1 MTHGP
6 TSTIALMDPQ
16 ETGAQVQ
23 PRPTLAPSDQ
33 ERALESLLR
42 RAREV
47 DAYKEVPGAPNQSF
61 QDWPLTLSSEVK
73 ADPSRFRF
81 AGATPALRVATSG
94 STGTPTVVYRSI
106 QEWKENARGVAAR
119 WAPLLP
125 AGPPRVASLLDHN
138 RSAAGALVEH
148 VACELDATLARLMP
162 YTPSGAN
169 WRQLAEA
176 FREFEPTVV
185 IATPGVLLDVEH
197 ELRVLGE
204 FEAIRDTTATVLTL
218 GATNTP
224 AMRRRLNRS
233 WEALVTDGSFGG
245 TEPGT
250 IATGCRLGHLH
261 TLAGR
266 GVFEVTQDSKTAIPL
281 QPGVQGE
288 LVVTPT
294 LFHGFILVRYV
305 TGDEVEAFNCPCG
318 LDGVAIRVLGRT
330 DDRIKARGHWLGQ
343 AEIEEAVFRDE
354 VVEDYQLVA
363 DLEGNLTRVEVSL
376 LPGSTASGTTAAET
390 IARSLG
396 AQVVVI
402 EAVSPLARTA
412 GVVKSWVRTRVRR
425 EVTR

>member
-6 TSTIALMDPQ
+6 SATIALKDTQ
-16 ETGAQVQ
+16 EMGLQGQ
-23 PRPTLAPSDQ
+23 PILTQAPSDQ
-33 ERALESLLR
+33 EQALVALLR

-47 DAYKEVPGAPNQSF
+47 DAYREVLGAPNQRF
-61 QDWPLTLSSEVK
+61 QDLPLTLSSEVK
-73 ADPSRFRF
+73 ADPSRFRLEGT
-81 AGATPALRVATSG
+81 APALRVATSG

-106 QEWKENARGVAAR
+106 EEWKENARGIATR
-119 WAPLLP
+119 WARLLP
-125 AGPPRVASLLDHN
+125 PGPHRVASLLDHN

-148 VACELDATLARLMP
+148 VSCELDATLARLMP
-162 YTPSGAN
+162 YTPSGSN

-176 FREFEPTVV
+176 FKEFEPTVV

-197 ELRVLGE
+197 QMRLLGE
-204 FEAIRDTTATVLTL
+204 FEKIRNGAATILTL

-224 AMRRRLNRS
+224 AMRRRLNRA

-245 TEPGT
+245 TEAGT
-250 IATGCRLGHLH
+250 IATGCRLGNLH
-261 TLAGR
+261 ALAGR
-266 GVFEVTQDSKTAIPL
+266 GVFEVTQDGKTAVPL
-281 QPGVQGE
+281 APGAQGQ

-294 LFHGFILVRYV
+294 LFRGFILVRYV
-305 TGDEVEAFNCPCG
+305 TGDQVEAFNCRCD

-330 DDRIKARGHWLGQ
+330 DDRIKVRGHWLGQ
-343 AEIEEAVFRDE
+343 AEIEEAVFNDP

-363 DLEGNLTRVEVSL
+363 DLDGNLTRVEVSL
-376 LPGSTASGTTAAET
+376 LPGSAASGSAAAEA

-396 AQVVVI
+396 AKVVVI